1 MSPLFPPRPK
11 HWAPR
16 GDGSVFFVGNVL
28 HLPNQQAIE
37 WIATRLSPALAAIGS
52 SARLRI
58 VGAAADSVPSHW
70 RGVNVEYLGVADKAT
85 VTDEFC
91 AADLFVAPIANP
103 WGSKMKL
110 LDCLAHGTPFAAT
123 TDALSGLPF
132 LAGVPELRL
141 DHPRQAAKVV
151 AALLENPGRLI
162 ELSESSGRLLAAQLN
177 AECGAWG
184 RLLARVARF
193 EPGDSRGM

>member
-1 MSPLFPPRPK
+1 
-11 HWAPR
+11 
-16 GDGSVFFVGNVL
+16 
-28 HLPNQQAIE
+28 
-37 WIATRLSPALAAIGS
+37 
-52 SARLRI
+52 
-58 VGAAADSVPSHW
+58 
-70 RGVNVEYLGVADKAT
+70 LGVADKAT

-151 AALLENPGRLI
+151 AALLANPGRLI